1 MKLASIIAATA
12 AMVSMS
18 AVAAT
23 DYGSNDFESYATEA
37 KIGTVDTTWTQDA
50 DDMSSVA
57 EYTEKVTAPSA
68 IATGNTKYLKLET
81 EGKVL
86 SKALSGTAAGTTV
99 YVDSYVKLVG
109 NETAPTLDPT
119 ARIAVWL
126 AKEDIEGVAAAGS
139 LVVTVAGTH
148 WEVKTDNETTLQD
161 GSWNRITIESVTSEI
176 LGTSFFRVW
185 LNEAVCYPTKELVTE
200 GDDRDQVYSGSE
212 LRAGGE
218 GELGVDD
225 TATYAYFDDGTGVTP
240 ISAVGFQGTGA
251 VDNLAAT
258 DTNPFGGTPVVDI
271 FFGKEEGV
279 DSEKALAWAADN
291 GLEKANITGPDSAQY
306 YNQYIL
312 NVAPNANAE
321 LVIASIAKTDEGAD
335 ITVKAV
341 VAADGAI
348 EAAEVDS
355 SAFNGKLY
363 IKSAA
368 TLAGLEA
375 AEEVEV
381 TPTLGQEE
389 TEAVI
394 SVTGGAFFRAYVK

>member
-23 DYGSNDFESYATEA
+23 DYGSNDFESYAAEA

-57 EYTEKVTAPSA
+57 EYNDEVTAPSA
-68 IATGNTKYLKLET
+68 IASGNTKYLKLET

-86 SKALSGTAAGTTV
+86 SKNLSTTDSDTTV

-126 AKEDIEGVAAAGS
+126 AKEDIEGVAEAGD
-139 LVVTVAGTH
+139 LVITADSGSYVIASGI
-148 WEVKTDNETTLQD
+148 ED
-161 GSWNRITIESVTSEI
+161 GSWNRITIQAVTVDQPY
-176 LGTSFFRVW
+176 FRVW
-185 LNEAVCYPTKELVTE
+185 LNGTLLSVPAETVTE
-200 GDDRDQVYSGSE
+200 NDNIYTEEDLDLGTETVYSYFQGINP
-212 LRAGGE
+212 
-218 GELGVDD
+218 
-225 TATYAYFDDGTGVTP
+225 ATESGIANSY
-240 ISAVGFQGTGA
+240 IEAVGFQGTGA

-279 DSEKALAWAADN
+279 DETKALAWAADN
-291 GLEKANITGPDSAQY
+291 GLDKSDITGADSAQY

-312 NVAPNANAE
+312 NVAPDANAE

-341 VAADGAI
+341 VAATGDN
-348 EAAEVDS
+348 EAVEVDS

-363 IKSAA
+363 IKSAD

-394 SVTGGAFFRAYVK
+394 SVTGGAFFKAYVK

>member
-18 AVAAT
+18 AVAA
-23 DYGSNDFESYATEA
+23 DYGSNDFESYEAEA

-57 EYTEKVTAPSA
+57 VYNDEVTAPSA
-68 IATGNTKYLKLET
+68 IASGNTKYLKLET

-86 SKALSGTAAGTTV
+86 SKDLSTTDSDENV

-126 AKEDIEGVAAAGS
+126 AKEDIEGVAEAGD
-139 LVVTVAGTH
+139 LVITAHTGSYVIASGI
-148 WEVKTDNETTLQD
+148 ED
-161 GSWNRITIESVTSEI
+161 GSWNRITIQARYVDVWY
-176 LGTSFFRVW
+176 FRVW
-185 LNEAVCYPTKELVTE
+185 LNGTLLSVPAETVTDNDGIYNE
-200 GDDRDQVYSGSE
+200 DLLEIGTDTVYSYFQGINPATES
-212 LRAGGE
+212 
-218 GELGVDD
+218 GVGKS
-225 TATYAYFDDGTGVTP
+225 Y
-240 ISAVGFQGTGA
+240 IEAVGFQGTGA

-271 FFGKEEGV
+271 FFGKEGV
-279 DSEKALAWAADN
+279 DETKALAWAADN
-291 GLEKANITGPDSAQY
+291 RLDKAAITGADSAQY

-312 NVAPNANAE
+312 NVAPDANAE

-341 VAADGAI
+341 VAATGDN
-348 EAAEVDS
+348 EAVEVDS

-363 IKSAA
+363 IKSAE

-375 AEEVEV
+375 AEEEEV

>member
-23 DYGSNDFESYATEA
+23 DYGSNDFESYAAEA

-57 EYTEKVTAPSA
+57 EYTEEVTAPSA
-68 IATGNTKYLKLET
+68 IATDNTKYLKLET

-86 SKALSGTAAGTTV
+86 SKDLSTTDSDENV

-126 AKEDIEGVAAAGS
+126 AKEDIDGVAEAGD
-139 LVVTVAGTH
+139 LVITADSGSYVIASGI
-148 WEVKTDNETTLQD
+148 ED
-161 GSWNRITIESVTSEI
+161 GSWNRITIQAITVDQPY
-176 LGTSFFRVW
+176 FRVW
-185 LNEAVCYPTKELVTE
+185 LNGTLLSVPAKTVTE
-200 GDDRDQVYSGSE
+200 NDNIYTEDDLGIGTDTTVYSYFQGINPATES
-212 LRAGGE
+212 
-218 GELGVDD
+218 GV
-225 TATYAYFDDGTGVTP
+225 AKSY
-240 ISAVGFQGTGA
+240 IEAVGFQGTGA

-279 DSEKALAWAADN
+279 DETKALAWAAKN
-291 GLEKANITGPDSAQY
+291 GLDKTDITGAESAQY